1 MNARPRTARRI
12 AVTGIALAVL
22 AVGAGAPA
30 ALAASGGSG
39 GSEGSAA
46 TAVHARQGAAHD
58 PAALRALLA
67 SLPDGLSSGALVRLS
82 GDGLRMPWTGTG
94 GPVAA
99 DAEVPIGS
107 VTKLFTNALVL
118 RLVAEHRIE
127 IDAPVRRYLPDLIPG
142 AYAGVTVRQLMD
154 HTSDLPKVTG
164 ESAVP
169 RTLVLET
176 FAQDAAARPPRT
188 PAPGTAQQYN
198 GMNTFV
204 AGLLVERTT
213 GRTYEEE
220 LQRRVL
226 RPLGLRQTRMSTDP
240 RTAGFWAE
248 GGLVSTAADL
258 DRFMAALL
266 GGRLLPPAQ
275 QRHVYEVPDVPN
287 ALENK
292 CLSSKACF
300 SAAGLM
306 RYETAG
312 ATVWGKTGSG
322 PAGRPECSPPSAPGA
337 GSSSPTT
344 RCPVRRASSRQGAPW
359 SSWTRASRARQSGRG
374 PRGRPPPSGPRP
386 PCRPRP

>member
-22 AVGAGAPA
+22 AVGVGAPA
-30 ALAASGGSG
+30 ALAAPG

-46 TAVHARQGAAHD
+46 AAVHARQGAVHD
-58 PAALRALLA
+58 PAALPALLA
-67 SLPDGLSSGALVRLS
+67 SLPDGLSTGALVRLS
-82 GDGLRMPWTGTG
+82 GAGLRTPWTGTG

-118 RLVAEHRIE
+118 RLVAEHRME
-127 IDAPVRRYLPDLIPG
+127 IDAPVRRHLPDLIPE

-154 HTSDLPKVTG
+154 HTADLPKAAGDSTD
-164 ESAVP
+164 P
-169 RTLVLET
+169 RALVVET
-176 FAQDAAARPPRT
+176 FARDAAAHPGRT
-188 PAPGTAQQYN
+188 PAPGTVQQYN
-198 GMNTFV
+198 GTNTFV
-204 AGLLVERTT
+204 AGLLVERIS

-220 LQRRVL
+220 LQRRIL
-226 RPLGLRQTRMSTDP
+226 HPLGLRQTRMSTDP
-240 RTAGFWAE
+240 RTARFWAE

-275 QRHVYEVPDVPN
+275 QRHLYEVPDVPN
-287 ALENK
+287 APENR
-292 CLSSKACF
+292 CLSPRACF

-306 RYETAG
+306 RHETAG

-322 PAGRPECSPPSAPGA
+322 PGWSTGVFATEHAGR
-337 GSSSPTT
+337 
-344 RCPVRRASSRQGAPW
+344 RLVFASN
-359 SSWTRASRARQSGRG
+359 
-374 PRGRPPPSGPRP
+374 PRP
-386 PCRPRP
+386 GTSGTQQVGRVVEFVNAGFAG